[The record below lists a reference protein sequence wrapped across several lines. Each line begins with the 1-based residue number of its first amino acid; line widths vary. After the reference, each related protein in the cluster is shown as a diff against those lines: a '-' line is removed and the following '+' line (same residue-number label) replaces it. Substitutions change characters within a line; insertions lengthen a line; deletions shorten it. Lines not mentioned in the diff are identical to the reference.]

1 MKKSRFTYFTRFA
14 PLTHFARFT
23 QLAPFRHSTLFAHFA
38 HFKPK
43 NFLYAF
49 FCILILLSFTGCAL
63 NSSKKRPIRA
73 ALQQAQQAQ
82 TQQQTTKSAKQSK
95 SAQIAQNQQ
104 IQEILNDD
112 YYEDDKILKKS
123 KKSAFK
129 VALLIPKQLVGRYS
143 VNISNTILAYLI
155 ARGIDYEFEMFDSV
169 DESSR
174 NLKTHYDRI
183 KQGNFHLVIAIL
195 SQQGV
200 ENLIDSV
207 WISYPTYV
215 PTINKE
221 RIARSTPRN
230 LYFGGISYKE
240 QLDML
245 LPLMR
250 DARVVEYGDDSQ
262 IGLYLTNLFNTYNLS
277 PSRQRTINN
286 QDASNFT
293 RMLPQEAPYFAG
305 QNLLLNTSA
314 SKSGLLLSQIRYSAR
329 APKRFLSTQVNFNPT
344 ILQLSMP
351 SSRRNFF
358 VVNAIGE
365 SDKKLNE
372 YATLL
377 NSDLQ
382 YDWVSYATCIGVEF
396 GLSLYERG
404 FKRYFEESMQ
414 SNQIQYKNRI
424 FTTNESAFI
433 PAQ

>member
-1 MKKSRFTYFTRFA
+1 MKKFHFAYFT
-14 PLTHFARFT
+14 HFPHFR
-23 QLAPFRHSTLFAHFA
+23 QLAPFALFRHSTLFAHFT

-43 NFLYAF
+43 NFLSAF
-49 FCILILLSFTGCAL
+49 FCILILLAFTGCAL

-73 ALQQAQQAQ
+73 SIQAQQAQ
-82 TQQQTTKSAKQSK
+82 APQQATKSAKQSK

-104 IQEILNDD
+104 IQEVLSDD

-123 KKSAFK
+123 KRSAFK

-183 KQGNFHLVIAIL
+183 KQGSFHLVIAIL

-207 WISYPTYV
+207 WITYPTYV

-277 PSRQRTINN
+277 PTRQRTINN

-382 YDWVSYATCIGVEF
+382 YDWVSYATCIGMEF

>member
-1 MKKSRFTYFTRFA
+1 MKKPCFTTFTHFTS
-14 PLTHFARFT
+14 LTHFAPFKQFT
-23 QLAPFRHSTLFAHFA
+23 HFS
-38 HFKPK
+38 PK
-43 NFLYAF
+43 NLLSVF
-49 FCILILLSFTGCAL
+49 FCAIILAAFTGCAL

-73 ALQQAQQAQ
+73 ALQAQQAQ
-82 TQQQTTKSAKQSK
+82 ASQTKSAKQTKQAK
-95 SAQIAQNQQ
+95 SAQIEQNQQ
-104 IQEILNDD
+104 IQEILSDD
-112 YYEDDKILKKS
+112 YEEDKILKKS
-123 KKSAFK
+123 KRSAFK

-155 ARGIDYEFEMFDSV
+155 ARGIDYEFELFDSV
-169 DESSR
+169 DESTR

-207 WISYPTYV
+207 WITYPTYV

-221 RIARSTPRN
+221 RVSKSTPRN

-262 IGLYLTNLFNTYNLS
+262 IGLYLTNLFNTYNLN
-277 PSRQRTINN
+277 PTRQRTINN

-414 SNQIQYKNRI
+414 SNQIQYKNKI

>member
-1 MKKSRFTYFTRFA
+1 MKKSRFTYFAHFTHLKYLTHFTRFA
-14 PLTHFARFT
+14 SFASFATFAR
-23 QLAPFRHSTLFAHFA
+23 
-38 HFKPK
+38 PK
-43 NFLYAF
+43 SILSAF
-49 FCILILLSFTGCAL
+49 FCVLILLAFTGCAL

-73 ALQQAQQAQ
+73 ALQTQQAP
-82 TQQQTTKSAKQSK
+82 QQSTKSSKQAK
-95 SAQIAQNQQ
+95 SAQIAQNQE
-104 IQEILNDD
+104 IQEIFSDE
-112 YYEDDKILKKS
+112 YEDDKILKKS
-123 KKSAFK
+123 KRSAFK

-155 ARGIDYEFEMFDSV
+155 ARGIDYEFELFDSV

-183 KQGNFHLVIAIL
+183 KQGSFHLVIAIL

-221 RIARSTPRN
+221 RITKSKPRN

-262 IGLYLTNLFNTYNLS
+262 IGLYLTNLFNTYNLN
-277 PSRQRTINN
+277 PTRQRTINN

-293 RMLPQEAPYFAG
+293 RMLPQESPYFAG

-404 FKRYFEESMQ
+404 FKRYFGESMQ

>member
-1 MKKSRFTYFTRFA
+1 MKKSYLTYLASFTYLTSFTRF
-14 PLTHFARFT
+14 THFAIFSRSTPLKHFT
-23 QLAPFRHSTLFAHFA
+23 
-38 HFKPK
+38 PK
-43 NFLYAF
+43 N
-49 FCILILLSFTGCAL
+49 ILSIICCAIILLAFTGCAL
-63 NSSKKRPIRA
+63 SSSKKRPIRA
-73 ALQQAQQAQ
+73 ALQQAQQ
-82 TQQQTTKSAKQSK
+82 TQQAQQATKSTKQSKQSK

-104 IQEILNDD
+104 IQEILGEE
-112 YYEDDKILKKS
+112 YEDERILKKS
-123 KKSAFK
+123 KKSAFR

-155 ARGIDYEFEMFDSV
+155 ARGIDYEFELFDSI

-207 WISYPTYV
+207 WITYPTYV
-215 PTINKE
+215 PTINRE

-277 PSRQRTINN
+277 PTRQRTINN

-329 APKRFLSTQVNFNPT
+329 TPKRFLSTQVNFNPT

>member
-1 MKKSRFTYFTRFA
+1 MKKSRFTYFAHFTHLKYLTHFTRFA
-14 PLTHFARFT
+14 SFASFATFAR
-23 QLAPFRHSTLFAHFA
+23 
-38 HFKPK
+38 PK
-43 NFLYAF
+43 SILSAF
-49 FCILILLSFTGCAL
+49 FCVLILLAFTGCAL

-73 ALQQAQQAQ
+73 ALQTQQAP
-82 TQQQTTKSAKQSK
+82 QQSTKSSKQAK
-95 SAQIAQNQQ
+95 SAQIAQNQE
-104 IQEILNDD
+104 IQEIFSDE
-112 YYEDDKILKKS
+112 YEDDKILKKS
-123 KKSAFK
+123 KRSAFK

-155 ARGIDYEFEMFDSV
+155 ARGIDYEFELFDSV

-183 KQGNFHLVIAIL
+183 KQGSFHLVIAIL

-221 RIARSTPRN
+221 RITKSTPRN

-262 IGLYLTNLFNTYNLS
+262 IGLYLTNLFNTYNLN
-277 PSRQRTINN
+277 PTRQRTINN

-293 RMLPQEAPYFAG
+293 RMLPQESPYFAG

-404 FKRYFEESMQ
+404 FKRYFGESMQ

>member
-1 MKKSRFTYFTRFA
+1 MSSCITSDKSFSGHNLLLAFCCTIFL
-14 PLTHFARFT
+14 LTGC
-23 QLAPFRHSTLFAHFA
+23 S
-38 HFKPK
+38 FKPPAK
-43 NFLYAF
+43 PQKTT
-49 FCILILLSFTGCAL
+49 SPST
-63 NSSKKRPIRA
+63 
-73 ALQQAQQAQ
+73 Q
-82 TQQQTTKSAKQSK
+82 TV
-95 SAQIAQNQQ
+95 
-104 IQEILNDD
+104 QEMD
-112 YYEDDKILKKS
+112 YLDDKTLKKGR
-123 KKSAFK
+123 KNAFK
-129 VALLIPKQLVGRYS
+129 VALLIPKKLVGRYS

-155 ARGIDYEFEMFDSV
+155 AREVDYEFEIFDSV
-169 DESSR
+169 DESVS
-174 NLKTHYDRI
+174 NLKKHYGRI
-183 KQGNFHLVIAIL
+183 TQGDFHLVIAIL
-195 SQQGV
+195 GQQGV
-200 ENLIDSV
+200 ENLIDGV

-245 LPLMR
+245 LPLMK
-250 DARVVEYGDDSQ
+250 DASVVEYGDDSQ
-262 IGLYLTNLFNTYNLS
+262 IGLYLTNLFNTYNLN

-293 RMLPQEAPYFAG
+293 RMLPKESPYFAG
-305 QNLLLNTSA
+305 ANILLNTSA
-314 SKSGLLLSQIRYSAR
+314 SKSGLLLSQITYATRT
-329 APKRFLSTQVNFNPT
+329 PKRFLSTQVNFNPT

-351 SSRRNFF
+351 ESRQNLF
-358 VVNAIGE
+358 VVNAIGY
-365 SDKKLNE
+365 SDNRLKE
-372 YATLL
+372 YAALL
-377 NSDLQ
+377 HSDLQ